1 MGDGAGEA
9 GRLDGLKNEG
19 VLMACIV
26 RGLEG
31 RAVRLYVA
39 VLGWRES
46 EAEWWLVVSVYTV
59 EGGSDTHSDEQ
70 TKNYPMRGF
79 KETQGEEKRILRRSV
94 EVDGEES
101 KGSKVNW
108 MSVLGFPGGIHI
120 RYDGRVAI
128 E

>member
-1 MGDGAGEA
+1 MRLYGA
-9 GRLDGLKNEG
+9 
-19 VLMACIV
+19 VV
-26 RGLEG
+26 GLEG
-31 RAVRLYVA
+31 VGDGMV
-39 VLGWRES
+39 V
-46 EAEWWLVVSVYTV
+46 VVSVYKV
-59 EGGSDTHSDEQ
+59 EGGSDTHSNEQ

-108 MSVLGFPGGIHI
+108 MNVLGFPGGRHV
-120 RYDGRVAI
+120 RYDGPAAI